1 MSSGVTRVTTVRRLR
16 STSRFDTIMAFLA
29 VTRSRPLPAELF
41 LAPSS
46 SRLVPC
52 RPILP
57 RCLRR
62 RRTTNMDAC
71 GVILC
76 ESGMHDDADMRSS
89 GHDDGGANHEHELQA
104 PSACRPAPVVVVCWN
119 LGPHGVPH
127 LVNSPARFARN
138 GSCMSDEEA
147 AVFRVSLKIGSKV
160 HCETDRA
167 TVRPL
172 TSALPPPAARRHPA
186 PPERRCLRRSPLCC
200 ACLIALMPS
209 RRVFAGKHKPMMA
222 CCRLVSRR

>member
-29 VTRSRPLPAELF
+29 VTRSTPLPAELF

-46 SRLVPC
+46 SRLVPF

-71 GVILC
+71 GVISC
-76 ESGMHDDADMRSS
+76 ESGMHDDADMSSS

-104 PSACRPAPVVVVCWN
+104 LWV
-119 LGPHGVPH
+119 
-127 LVNSPARFARN
+127 
-138 GSCMSDEEA
+138 
-147 AVFRVSLKIGSKV
+147 
-160 HCETDRA
+160 
-167 TVRPL
+167 
-172 TSALPPPAARRHPA
+172 
-186 PPERRCLRRSPLCC
+186 
-200 ACLIALMPS
+200 
-209 RRVFAGKHKPMMA
+209 
-222 CCRLVSRR
+222 